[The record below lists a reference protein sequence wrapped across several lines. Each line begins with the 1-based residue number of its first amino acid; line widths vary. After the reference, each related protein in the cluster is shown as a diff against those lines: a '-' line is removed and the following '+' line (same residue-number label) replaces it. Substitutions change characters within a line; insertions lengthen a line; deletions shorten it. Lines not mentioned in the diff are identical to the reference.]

1 MKKLWKSGVALVLV
15 CALMFTQFNT
25 VNVFANTSVQ
35 AEESETKEQIT
46 VSVTVVGDSVHGTE
60 AHTRFENWLVNYKVT
75 VDKGAT
81 ADDAFKK
88 ALESNGY
95 SYEKNSWNFY
105 YSCGY
110 NLYIIYVLYFKKN
123 AVDLVAIIAII
134 FLMIANWGVVL
145 AVIGKFLTIL
155 MPFILGFF
163 FACFINPL
171 VKRVHSLLN
180 RMKPGKGAKIKKAF
194 SVIISYV
201 VVIGVITVLLIYII
215 PQIKESIGE
224 LGNTIQDGYQYMITH
239 QKELNEKI
247 PFIGLGGGIEYIK
260 EFAYK
265 KIMSNGSEI
274 LPYVYHVS
282 SSLLTTS
289 YNVLMGLVISIYI
302 ILDMKKLKRSARKVV
317 YALSPKKKEQEV
329 WQTMKQCSHIFNGF
343 LIGKMIDSLIIG
355 ILCLI
360 AMSILKLPYAL
371 LLSLIVC
378 ITNMI
383 PYFGPIIGAIPG
395 VMIYLFIDIRYAFI
409 FALMILILQQFDGL
423 YLGPKILGDQT
434 GIKPLWVIFGITVG
448 GAYFGVMGMF
458 LGVPVVAVIM
468 YLLQLFL
475 DKKLKKKNISTFDSK

>member
-1 MKKLWKSGVALVLV
+1 M
-15 CALMFTQFNT
+15 
-25 VNVFANTSVQ
+25 
-35 AEESETKEQIT
+35 E
-46 VSVTVVGDSVHGTE
+46 
-60 AHTRFENWLVNYKVT
+60 
-75 VDKGAT
+75 
-81 ADDAFKK
+81 
-88 ALESNGY
+88 
-95 SYEKNSWNFY
+95 
-105 YSCGY
+105 
-110 NLYIIYVLYFKKN
+110 KKN
-123 AVDLVAIIAII
+123 KCLEILKTLVSNMWYIVALVAIIAII

-171 VKRVHSLLN
+171 VKSVHSLLN

>member
-1 MKKLWKSGVALVLV
+1 M
-15 CALMFTQFNT
+15 
-25 VNVFANTSVQ
+25 
-35 AEESETKEQIT
+35 E
-46 VSVTVVGDSVHGTE
+46 
-60 AHTRFENWLVNYKVT
+60 
-75 VDKGAT
+75 
-81 ADDAFKK
+81 
-88 ALESNGY
+88 
-95 SYEKNSWNFY
+95 
-105 YSCGY
+105 
-110 NLYIIYVLYFKKN
+110 KKN
-123 AVDLVAIIAII
+123 KCLEILKTLVSNMWYIVALVAIIAII

-171 VKRVHSLLN
+171 VKRAHSLLN

-215 PQIKESIGE
+215 PQIKASIGE

-475 DKKLKKKNISTFDSK
+475 DKKLKKKDISTFDSK

>member
-1 MKKLWKSGVALVLV
+1 M
-15 CALMFTQFNT
+15 
-25 VNVFANTSVQ
+25 
-35 AEESETKEQIT
+35 E
-46 VSVTVVGDSVHGTE
+46 
-60 AHTRFENWLVNYKVT
+60 
-75 VDKGAT
+75 
-81 ADDAFKK
+81 
-88 ALESNGY
+88 
-95 SYEKNSWNFY
+95 
-105 YSCGY
+105 
-110 NLYIIYVLYFKKN
+110 KKN
-123 AVDLVAIIAII
+123 KCLEILKTLVSNMWYIVALVAIIAII

-215 PQIKESIGE
+215 PQIKASIGE

-274 LPYVYHVS
+274 IPYVYHVS

-329 WQTMKQCSHIFNGF
+329 WETMKQCSHIFNGF

-475 DKKLKKKNISTFDSK
+475 DKKLKKKNISSFDSK

>member
-1 MKKLWKSGVALVLV
+1 MEKKSKCLEILKTLVSNMWYIVA
-15 CALMFTQFNT
+15 
-25 VNVFANTSVQ
+25 
-35 AEESETKEQIT
+35 
-46 VSVTVVGDSVHGTE
+46 
-60 AHTRFENWLVNYKVT
+60 
-75 VDKGAT
+75 
-81 ADDAFKK
+81 
-88 ALESNGY
+88 
-95 SYEKNSWNFY
+95 
-105 YSCGY
+105 
-110 NLYIIYVLYFKKN
+110 
-123 AVDLVAIIAII
+123 LVAIIAII

-180 RMKPGKGAKIKKAF
+180 RIKPGKGEKIKKAF

-215 PQIKESIGE
+215 PQIKASIGE
-224 LGNTIQDGYQYMITH
+224 LGNTIQGGYQYMITH

-282 SSLLTTS
+282 SSLLTMS

-329 WQTMKQCSHIFNGF
+329 WETMKQCSHIFNGF

>member
-1 MKKLWKSGVALVLV
+1 M
-15 CALMFTQFNT
+15 
-25 VNVFANTSVQ
+25 
-35 AEESETKEQIT
+35 E
-46 VSVTVVGDSVHGTE
+46 
-60 AHTRFENWLVNYKVT
+60 
-75 VDKGAT
+75 
-81 ADDAFKK
+81 
-88 ALESNGY
+88 
-95 SYEKNSWNFY
+95 
-105 YSCGY
+105 
-110 NLYIIYVLYFKKN
+110 KKN
-123 AVDLVAIIAII
+123 KCLEILKTLASNMWYIVALVAIIAII

-215 PQIKESIGE
+215 PQIKASIGE
-224 LGNTIQDGYQYMITH
+224 LGNTVQDGYQYMITH

-274 LPYVYHVS
+274 IPYVYHVS
-282 SSLLTTS
+282 SSLLTMS

-329 WQTMKQCSHIFNGF
+329 WETMKQCSHIFNGF

>member
-1 MKKLWKSGVALVLV
+1 MEKKSKCLEILKTLVSNMWYIVA
-15 CALMFTQFNT
+15 
-25 VNVFANTSVQ
+25 
-35 AEESETKEQIT
+35 
-46 VSVTVVGDSVHGTE
+46 
-60 AHTRFENWLVNYKVT
+60 
-75 VDKGAT
+75 
-81 ADDAFKK
+81 
-88 ALESNGY
+88 
-95 SYEKNSWNFY
+95 
-105 YSCGY
+105 
-110 NLYIIYVLYFKKN
+110 
-123 AVDLVAIIAII
+123 LVAIIAII

-180 RMKPGKGAKIKKAF
+180 RIKPGKGAKIKKAF

-215 PQIKESIGE
+215 PQIKASIGE

-265 KIMSNGSEI
+265 KIMSNSSEI

-395 VMIYLFIDIRYAFI
+395 VMIYLFIDIRYALI
-409 FALMILILQQFDGL
+409 FAFMILILQQFDGL

-475 DKKLKKKNISTFDSK
+475 DKKLKKKDISTFDSK

>member
-1 MKKLWKSGVALVLV
+1 M
-15 CALMFTQFNT
+15 
-25 VNVFANTSVQ
+25 
-35 AEESETKEQIT
+35 E
-46 VSVTVVGDSVHGTE
+46 
-60 AHTRFENWLVNYKVT
+60 
-75 VDKGAT
+75 
-81 ADDAFKK
+81 
-88 ALESNGY
+88 
-95 SYEKNSWNFY
+95 
-105 YSCGY
+105 
-110 NLYIIYVLYFKKN
+110 KKN
-123 AVDLVAIIAII
+123 KCLEIMKTLVSNMWYIVALVAIIAII

>member
-1 MKKLWKSGVALVLV
+1 M
-15 CALMFTQFNT
+15 
-25 VNVFANTSVQ
+25 
-35 AEESETKEQIT
+35 E
-46 VSVTVVGDSVHGTE
+46 
-60 AHTRFENWLVNYKVT
+60 
-75 VDKGAT
+75 
-81 ADDAFKK
+81 
-88 ALESNGY
+88 
-95 SYEKNSWNFY
+95 
-105 YSCGY
+105 
-110 NLYIIYVLYFKKN
+110 KKN
-123 AVDLVAIIAII
+123 KCLEILKTLVSNMWYIVALVAIIAII

-171 VKRVHSLLN
+171 VKRVYSLLN

-215 PQIKESIGE
+215 PQIKASIGE

-274 LPYVYHVS
+274 IPYVYHVS

-329 WQTMKQCSHIFNGF
+329 WETMKQCSHIFNGF

>member
-1 MKKLWKSGVALVLV
+1 M
-15 CALMFTQFNT
+15 
-25 VNVFANTSVQ
+25 
-35 AEESETKEQIT
+35 E
-46 VSVTVVGDSVHGTE
+46 
-60 AHTRFENWLVNYKVT
+60 
-75 VDKGAT
+75 
-81 ADDAFKK
+81 
-88 ALESNGY
+88 
-95 SYEKNSWNFY
+95 
-105 YSCGY
+105 
-110 NLYIIYVLYFKKN
+110 KKN
-123 AVDLVAIIAII
+123 KCLEILKTLVSNMWYIVALVAIIAII

-194 SVIISYV
+194 IVIISYV

-215 PQIKESIGE
+215 PQIKASIGE

-274 LPYVYHVS
+274 IPYVYHVS
-282 SSLLTTS
+282 SSLLTMS

-329 WQTMKQCSHIFNGF
+329 WETMKQCSHIFNGF

>member
-1 MKKLWKSGVALVLV
+1 MPLS
-15 CALMFTQFNT
+15 FPIT
-25 VNVFANTSVQ
+25 ANTTPQ
-35 AEESETKEQIT
+35 
-46 VSVTVVGDSVHGTE
+46 
-60 AHTRFENWLVNYKVT
+60 
-75 VDKGAT
+75 
-81 ADDAFKK
+81 
-88 ALESNGY
+88 
-95 SYEKNSWNFY
+95 
-105 YSCGY
+105 
-110 NLYIIYVLYFKKN
+110 
-123 AVDLVAIIAII
+123 
-134 FLMIANWGVVL
+134 L

-180 RMKPGKGAKIKKAF
+180 RIKPGKGAKIKKAF

-201 VVIGVITVLLIYII
+201 IVIGVITVLLIYII
-215 PQIKESIGE
+215 PQIKASIGE

-329 WQTMKQCSHIFNGF
+329 WETMKQCSHIFNGF

>member
-1 MKKLWKSGVALVLV
+1 M
-15 CALMFTQFNT
+15 
-25 VNVFANTSVQ
+25 
-35 AEESETKEQIT
+35 E
-46 VSVTVVGDSVHGTE
+46 
-60 AHTRFENWLVNYKVT
+60 
-75 VDKGAT
+75 
-81 ADDAFKK
+81 
-88 ALESNGY
+88 
-95 SYEKNSWNFY
+95 
-105 YSCGY
+105 
-110 NLYIIYVLYFKKN
+110 KKN
-123 AVDLVAIIAII
+123 KCLEILKTLVSNMWYIVALVAIIAII

-409 FALMILILQQFDGL
+409 FSLMILILQQFDGL

>member
-1 MKKLWKSGVALVLV
+1 M
-15 CALMFTQFNT
+15 
-25 VNVFANTSVQ
+25 
-35 AEESETKEQIT
+35 E
-46 VSVTVVGDSVHGTE
+46 
-60 AHTRFENWLVNYKVT
+60 
-75 VDKGAT
+75 
-81 ADDAFKK
+81 
-88 ALESNGY
+88 
-95 SYEKNSWNFY
+95 
-105 YSCGY
+105 
-110 NLYIIYVLYFKKN
+110 KKN
-123 AVDLVAIIAII
+123 KCLEILKTLVSNMWYIVALVAIIAII

-180 RMKPGKGAKIKKAF
+180 RIKPGKGAKIKKAF

-360 AMSILKLPYAL
+360 AMSTLKLPYAL

>member
-1 MKKLWKSGVALVLV
+1 MEKKSKCLEILKTLVSNMWYIVA
-15 CALMFTQFNT
+15 
-25 VNVFANTSVQ
+25 
-35 AEESETKEQIT
+35 
-46 VSVTVVGDSVHGTE
+46 
-60 AHTRFENWLVNYKVT
+60 
-75 VDKGAT
+75 
-81 ADDAFKK
+81 
-88 ALESNGY
+88 
-95 SYEKNSWNFY
+95 
-105 YSCGY
+105 
-110 NLYIIYVLYFKKN
+110 
-123 AVDLVAIIAII
+123 LVAIIAII

-180 RMKPGKGAKIKKAF
+180 RIKPGKGAKIKKAF

-215 PQIKESIGE
+215 PQIKASIGE

-274 LPYVYHVS
+274 LPYVYYVS

-329 WQTMKQCSHIFNGF
+329 WETMKQCSHIFNGF

>member
-1 MKKLWKSGVALVLV
+1 M
-15 CALMFTQFNT
+15 
-25 VNVFANTSVQ
+25 
-35 AEESETKEQIT
+35 E
-46 VSVTVVGDSVHGTE
+46 
-60 AHTRFENWLVNYKVT
+60 
-75 VDKGAT
+75 
-81 ADDAFKK
+81 
-88 ALESNGY
+88 
-95 SYEKNSWNFY
+95 
-105 YSCGY
+105 
-110 NLYIIYVLYFKKN
+110 KKN
-123 AVDLVAIIAII
+123 KCLEILKTLVSNMWYIVALVAIIAII

-201 VVIGVITVLLIYII
+201 VVIGVITVLLSYII

>member
-1 MKKLWKSGVALVLV
+1 M
-15 CALMFTQFNT
+15 
-25 VNVFANTSVQ
+25 
-35 AEESETKEQIT
+35 E
-46 VSVTVVGDSVHGTE
+46 
-60 AHTRFENWLVNYKVT
+60 
-75 VDKGAT
+75 
-81 ADDAFKK
+81 
-88 ALESNGY
+88 
-95 SYEKNSWNFY
+95 
-105 YSCGY
+105 
-110 NLYIIYVLYFKKN
+110 KKN
-123 AVDLVAIIAII
+123 KCLEILKTLVSNMWYIVALVAIIAII

-215 PQIKESIGE
+215 PQIKASIGE

-274 LPYVYHVS
+274 LHYVYHVS

>member
-1 MKKLWKSGVALVLV
+1 M
-15 CALMFTQFNT
+15 
-25 VNVFANTSVQ
+25 
-35 AEESETKEQIT
+35 E
-46 VSVTVVGDSVHGTE
+46 
-60 AHTRFENWLVNYKVT
+60 
-75 VDKGAT
+75 
-81 ADDAFKK
+81 
-88 ALESNGY
+88 
-95 SYEKNSWNFY
+95 
-105 YSCGY
+105 
-110 NLYIIYVLYFKKN
+110 KKN
-123 AVDLVAIIAII
+123 KCLEILKTLVSNMWYIVALVAIIAII

-215 PQIKESIGE
+215 PQIKASIGE

-274 LPYVYHVS
+274 IPYVYHVS

-329 WQTMKQCSHIFNGF
+329 WETMKQCSHIFNGF

-434 GIKPLWVIFGITVG
+434 GIKPLWFIFGITVG
-448 GAYFGVMGMF
+448 GAYFGLMGM
-458 LGVPVVAVIM
+458 LLVVQVVAFIM

>member
-1 MKKLWKSGVALVLV
+1 M
-15 CALMFTQFNT
+15 
-25 VNVFANTSVQ
+25 
-35 AEESETKEQIT
+35 E
-46 VSVTVVGDSVHGTE
+46 
-60 AHTRFENWLVNYKVT
+60 
-75 VDKGAT
+75 
-81 ADDAFKK
+81 
-88 ALESNGY
+88 
-95 SYEKNSWNFY
+95 
-105 YSCGY
+105 
-110 NLYIIYVLYFKKN
+110 KKN
-123 AVDLVAIIAII
+123 KCLEILKTLVSNMWYIVALVAIIAII

-215 PQIKESIGE
+215 PQIKASIGE
-224 LGNTIQDGYQYMITH
+224 LGNTVQDGYQYMITH

-289 YNVLMGLVISIYI
+289 YNVLMGIVISIYI

-475 DKKLKKKNISTFDSK
+475 DKKLKKKDISTFDSK

>member
-1 MKKLWKSGVALVLV
+1 M
-15 CALMFTQFNT
+15 
-25 VNVFANTSVQ
+25 
-35 AEESETKEQIT
+35 E
-46 VSVTVVGDSVHGTE
+46 
-60 AHTRFENWLVNYKVT
+60 
-75 VDKGAT
+75 
-81 ADDAFKK
+81 
-88 ALESNGY
+88 
-95 SYEKNSWNFY
+95 
-105 YSCGY
+105 
-110 NLYIIYVLYFKKN
+110 KKN
-123 AVDLVAIIAII
+123 KCLEILKTLVSNMWYIVALVAIIAII

-180 RMKPGKGAKIKKAF
+180 RIKPGKGAKIKKAF

-215 PQIKESIGE
+215 PQIKASIGE

>member
-1 MKKLWKSGVALVLV
+1 M
-15 CALMFTQFNT
+15 
-25 VNVFANTSVQ
+25 
-35 AEESETKEQIT
+35 E
-46 VSVTVVGDSVHGTE
+46 
-60 AHTRFENWLVNYKVT
+60 
-75 VDKGAT
+75 
-81 ADDAFKK
+81 
-88 ALESNGY
+88 
-95 SYEKNSWNFY
+95 
-105 YSCGY
+105 
-110 NLYIIYVLYFKKN
+110 KKN
-123 AVDLVAIIAII
+123 KCLEILKTLVSNMWYIVALVAIIAII

-180 RMKPGKGAKIKKAF
+180 RIKPGKGAKIKKAF

-274 LPYVYHVS
+274 IPYVYHVS
-282 SSLLTTS
+282 SSLLTMS

-329 WQTMKQCSHIFNGF
+329 WETMKQCSHIFNGF

>member
-1 MKKLWKSGVALVLV
+1 M
-15 CALMFTQFNT
+15 
-25 VNVFANTSVQ
+25 
-35 AEESETKEQIT
+35 E
-46 VSVTVVGDSVHGTE
+46 
-60 AHTRFENWLVNYKVT
+60 
-75 VDKGAT
+75 
-81 ADDAFKK
+81 
-88 ALESNGY
+88 
-95 SYEKNSWNFY
+95 
-105 YSCGY
+105 
-110 NLYIIYVLYFKKN
+110 KKN
-123 AVDLVAIIAII
+123 KCLEILKTLVSNMWYIVALVAIIAIT

>member
-1 MKKLWKSGVALVLV
+1 M
-15 CALMFTQFNT
+15 
-25 VNVFANTSVQ
+25 
-35 AEESETKEQIT
+35 E
-46 VSVTVVGDSVHGTE
+46 
-60 AHTRFENWLVNYKVT
+60 
-75 VDKGAT
+75 
-81 ADDAFKK
+81 
-88 ALESNGY
+88 
-95 SYEKNSWNFY
+95 
-105 YSCGY
+105 
-110 NLYIIYVLYFKKN
+110 KKN
-123 AVDLVAIIAII
+123 KCLEILKTLVSNMWYIVALVAIIAII

-215 PQIKESIGE
+215 PQIKASIGE

-274 LPYVYHVS
+274 IPYVYHVS

-329 WQTMKQCSHIFNGF
+329 WETMKQCSHIFNGF

-448 GAYFGVMGMF
+448 CAYFGVMGMF

>member
-1 MKKLWKSGVALVLV
+1 MWYIVA
-15 CALMFTQFNT
+15 
-25 VNVFANTSVQ
+25 
-35 AEESETKEQIT
+35 
-46 VSVTVVGDSVHGTE
+46 
-60 AHTRFENWLVNYKVT
+60 
-75 VDKGAT
+75 
-81 ADDAFKK
+81 
-88 ALESNGY
+88 
-95 SYEKNSWNFY
+95 
-105 YSCGY
+105 
-110 NLYIIYVLYFKKN
+110 
-123 AVDLVAIIAII
+123 LVAIIAII

-215 PQIKESIGE
+215 PQIKASIGE

-274 LPYVYHVS
+274 IPYVYHVS

-329 WQTMKQCSHIFNGF
+329 WETMKQCSHIFNGF

>member
-1 MKKLWKSGVALVLV
+1 M
-15 CALMFTQFNT
+15 
-25 VNVFANTSVQ
+25 
-35 AEESETKEQIT
+35 E
-46 VSVTVVGDSVHGTE
+46 
-60 AHTRFENWLVNYKVT
+60 
-75 VDKGAT
+75 
-81 ADDAFKK
+81 
-88 ALESNGY
+88 
-95 SYEKNSWNFY
+95 
-105 YSCGY
+105 
-110 NLYIIYVLYFKKN
+110 KKN
-123 AVDLVAIIAII
+123 KCLEILKTLVSNMWYIVALVAIIAII

-180 RMKPGKGAKIKKAF
+180 RIKPGKGTKIKKAF

-215 PQIKESIGE
+215 PQIKESIAE

>member
-1 MKKLWKSGVALVLV
+1 MEKKNKCLEILKTLVSNMWYIVALV
-15 CALMFTQFNT
+15 T
-25 VNVFANTSVQ
+25 
-35 AEESETKEQIT
+35 
-46 VSVTVVGDSVHGTE
+46 
-60 AHTRFENWLVNYKVT
+60 
-75 VDKGAT
+75 
-81 ADDAFKK
+81 
-88 ALESNGY
+88 
-95 SYEKNSWNFY
+95 
-105 YSCGY
+105 
-110 NLYIIYVLYFKKN
+110 
-123 AVDLVAIIAII
+123 IIAII

-215 PQIKESIGE
+215 PQIKASIGE

>member
-1 MKKLWKSGVALVLV
+1 M
-15 CALMFTQFNT
+15 
-25 VNVFANTSVQ
+25 
-35 AEESETKEQIT
+35 E
-46 VSVTVVGDSVHGTE
+46 
-60 AHTRFENWLVNYKVT
+60 
-75 VDKGAT
+75 
-81 ADDAFKK
+81 
-88 ALESNGY
+88 
-95 SYEKNSWNFY
+95 
-105 YSCGY
+105 
-110 NLYIIYVLYFKKN
+110 KKN
-123 AVDLVAIIAII
+123 KCLEILKTLVSNMWYIVALVAIIAII

-215 PQIKESIGE
+215 PQIKASIGE
-224 LGNTIQDGYQYMITH
+224 LGNTIQDGYQNMITH

-274 LPYVYHVS
+274 IPYVYHVS

-329 WQTMKQCSHIFNGF
+329 WETMKQCSHIFNGF

>member
-1 MKKLWKSGVALVLV
+1 MEKKSKCLEILKTLVSNMWYIVA
-15 CALMFTQFNT
+15 
-25 VNVFANTSVQ
+25 
-35 AEESETKEQIT
+35 
-46 VSVTVVGDSVHGTE
+46 
-60 AHTRFENWLVNYKVT
+60 
-75 VDKGAT
+75 
-81 ADDAFKK
+81 
-88 ALESNGY
+88 
-95 SYEKNSWNFY
+95 
-105 YSCGY
+105 
-110 NLYIIYVLYFKKN
+110 
-123 AVDLVAIIAII
+123 LVAIIAII

-180 RMKPGKGAKIKKAF
+180 RIKPGKGAKIKKAF

-215 PQIKESIGE
+215 PQIKASIGE

-274 LPYVYHVS
+274 LPYVYHIS

-317 YALSPKKKEQEV
+317 YALSPKKKEREV
-329 WQTMKQCSHIFNGF
+329 WETMKQCSHIFNGF

>member
-1 MKKLWKSGVALVLV
+1 M
-15 CALMFTQFNT
+15 
-25 VNVFANTSVQ
+25 
-35 AEESETKEQIT
+35 E
-46 VSVTVVGDSVHGTE
+46 
-60 AHTRFENWLVNYKVT
+60 
-75 VDKGAT
+75 
-81 ADDAFKK
+81 
-88 ALESNGY
+88 
-95 SYEKNSWNFY
+95 
-105 YSCGY
+105 
-110 NLYIIYVLYFKKN
+110 KKN
-123 AVDLVAIIAII
+123 KCLEILKTLVSNMWYIVALVAIIAII

-215 PQIKESIGE
+215 PQIKASIGE

-274 LPYVYHVS
+274 IPYVYHVS

-329 WQTMKQCSHIFNGF
+329 WETMKQCSHIFNGF

-448 GAYFGVMGMF
+448 GDYFGVMGMF

>member
-1 MKKLWKSGVALVLV
+1 M
-15 CALMFTQFNT
+15 
-25 VNVFANTSVQ
+25 
-35 AEESETKEQIT
+35 E
-46 VSVTVVGDSVHGTE
+46 
-60 AHTRFENWLVNYKVT
+60 
-75 VDKGAT
+75 
-81 ADDAFKK
+81 
-88 ALESNGY
+88 
-95 SYEKNSWNFY
+95 
-105 YSCGY
+105 
-110 NLYIIYVLYFKKN
+110 KKN
-123 AVDLVAIIAII
+123 KCLEILKTLVSNMWYIVALVAIIAII

-180 RMKPGKGAKIKKAF
+180 LMKPGKGAKIKKAF

-215 PQIKESIGE
+215 PQIKASIGE

-383 PYFGPIIGAIPG
+383 PYFGPIIGAIPC

-475 DKKLKKKNISTFDSK
+475 DKKLKKKDISTFDSK

>member
-1 MKKLWKSGVALVLV
+1 M
-15 CALMFTQFNT
+15 
-25 VNVFANTSVQ
+25 
-35 AEESETKEQIT
+35 E
-46 VSVTVVGDSVHGTE
+46 
-60 AHTRFENWLVNYKVT
+60 
-75 VDKGAT
+75 
-81 ADDAFKK
+81 
-88 ALESNGY
+88 
-95 SYEKNSWNFY
+95 
-105 YSCGY
+105 
-110 NLYIIYVLYFKKN
+110 KKN
-123 AVDLVAIIAII
+123 KCLEILKTLVSNMWYIVALVAIIAII

-215 PQIKESIGE
+215 PQIKASIGE

-302 ILDMKKLKRSARKVV
+302 ILDMKKLKSSARKVV

-329 WQTMKQCSHIFNGF
+329 WETMKQCSHIFNGF

>member
-1 MKKLWKSGVALVLV
+1 M
-15 CALMFTQFNT
+15 
-25 VNVFANTSVQ
+25 
-35 AEESETKEQIT
+35 E
-46 VSVTVVGDSVHGTE
+46 
-60 AHTRFENWLVNYKVT
+60 
-75 VDKGAT
+75 
-81 ADDAFKK
+81 
-88 ALESNGY
+88 
-95 SYEKNSWNFY
+95 
-105 YSCGY
+105 
-110 NLYIIYVLYFKKN
+110 KKN
-123 AVDLVAIIAII
+123 KCLEILKTLVSNMWYIVALVAIIAII

-215 PQIKESIGE
+215 PQIKASIGE

-475 DKKLKKKNISTFDSK
+475 DKKLKKKDISTFDLVFDIIYV

>member
-1 MKKLWKSGVALVLV
+1 MEKKSKCLEILKTLVSNMWYIVA
-15 CALMFTQFNT
+15 
-25 VNVFANTSVQ
+25 
-35 AEESETKEQIT
+35 
-46 VSVTVVGDSVHGTE
+46 
-60 AHTRFENWLVNYKVT
+60 
-75 VDKGAT
+75 
-81 ADDAFKK
+81 
-88 ALESNGY
+88 
-95 SYEKNSWNFY
+95 
-105 YSCGY
+105 
-110 NLYIIYVLYFKKN
+110 
-123 AVDLVAIIAII
+123 LVAIIAII

-180 RMKPGKGAKIKKAF
+180 RIKPGKGAKIKKAF

-215 PQIKESIGE
+215 PQIKASIGE

-329 WQTMKQCSHIFNGF
+329 WETMKQCSHIFNGF

-395 VMIYLFIDIRYAFI
+395 VMIYLFIDIRYAFV

>member
-1 MKKLWKSGVALVLV
+1 M
-15 CALMFTQFNT
+15 
-25 VNVFANTSVQ
+25 
-35 AEESETKEQIT
+35 E
-46 VSVTVVGDSVHGTE
+46 
-60 AHTRFENWLVNYKVT
+60 
-75 VDKGAT
+75 
-81 ADDAFKK
+81 
-88 ALESNGY
+88 
-95 SYEKNSWNFY
+95 
-105 YSCGY
+105 
-110 NLYIIYVLYFKKN
+110 KKN
-123 AVDLVAIIAII
+123 KCLEILKTLVSNMWYIVALVAIIAII

-448 GAYFGVMGMF
+448 DAYFGVMGMF

>member
-1 MKKLWKSGVALVLV
+1 M
-15 CALMFTQFNT
+15 
-25 VNVFANTSVQ
+25 
-35 AEESETKEQIT
+35 E
-46 VSVTVVGDSVHGTE
+46 
-60 AHTRFENWLVNYKVT
+60 
-75 VDKGAT
+75 
-81 ADDAFKK
+81 
-88 ALESNGY
+88 
-95 SYEKNSWNFY
+95 
-105 YSCGY
+105 
-110 NLYIIYVLYFKKN
+110 KKN
-123 AVDLVAIIAII
+123 KCLEILKTLVSNTWYIVALVAIIAII

-215 PQIKESIGE
+215 PQIKASIGE

-274 LPYVYHVS
+274 IPYVYHVS

-329 WQTMKQCSHIFNGF
+329 WETMKQCSHIFNGF